1 MTDQKD
7 SRQLYN
13 KSKVLTTIAVLAI
26 GIFAATLIASQV
38 LSSASAQSNDD
49 DNNTGNSTVST
60 SGTATTKVDPDK
72 VSVTVGVETDG
83 ATASEATAKNAD
95 QMDKVIAALK
105 GLNITEEQL
114 STSYFSVYPVYD
126 YLYPP
131 CIMQEGGGMMTEGNA
146 SSSDANSGSSTIRPY
161 IYPMPPECQQ
171 KSVITGYK
179 ASNSLTVT
187 LAGNANVGEVID
199 AAVQAGANTVSG
211 AYFYASQELQ
221 ESVRE
226 DLIVKAI
233 ANAES
238 RANSAAKAAGMEVTG
253 VKSINLNDVYFPMF
267 ERGFASS
274 DAGIA
279 GSPPTPILP
288 GQQEITMN
296 VQVTYFIG

>member
-1 MTDQKD
+1 M
-7 SRQLYN
+7 
-13 KSKVLTTIAVLAI
+13 IAVLAI
-26 GIFAATLIASQV
+26 GVFAATLVASQL
-38 LSSASAQSNDD
+38 LSRASAQSNDD

-83 ATASEATAKNAD
+83 ATASEATAKNAE

-105 GLNITEEQL
+105 GMNITEEQL

-126 YLYPP
+126 YQYPP
-131 CIMQEGGGMMTEGNA
+131 CIMQGGGMMTEGNA
-146 SSSDANSGSSTIRPY
+146 SSSDANTGSSTIRPD
-161 IYPMPPECQQ
+161 IYPPPPECQA

-199 AAVQAGANTVSG
+199 AAVQAGANTISG

-221 ESVRE
+221 EQVRE
-226 DLIVKAI
+226 DLIEKAI

-238 RANSAAKAAGMEVTG
+238 RANNAAAAVGMEVTG
-253 VKSINLNDVYFPMF
+253 VKSINLNDVYFPIF

-279 GSPPTPILP
+279 GSPPTPILS
-288 GQQEITMN
+288 GQQEITMT

>member
-1 MTDQKD
+1 MTGQKD
-7 SRQLYN
+7 SRQNYN
-13 KSKVLTTIAVLAI
+13 KSKALATIAALAI
-26 GIFAATLIASQV
+26 GIFAATLVASQV
-38 LSSASAQSNDD
+38 LSTASAQSNDD

-60 SGTATTKVDPDK
+60 SGSATTKVDPDK

-83 ATASEATAKNAD
+83 ATASEATAKNAEE
-95 QMDKVIAALK
+95 MDKVIAALL
-105 GLNITEEQL
+105 GLNITEDQL

-126 YLYPP
+126 YQYPP
-131 CIMQEGGGMMTEGNA
+131 CIMQGGGTMAEGNTN
-146 SSSDANSGSSTIRPY
+146 SSDATNRTSTSRPD

-187 LAGNANVGEVID
+187 LDGNADVGEVID
-199 AAVQAGANTVSG
+199 TAVQAGANTISG

-221 ESVRE
+221 EQVRE
-226 DLIVKAI
+226 DLIGMAI

-238 RANSAAKAAGMEVTG
+238 RANSAAAAVGMEVTG
-253 VKSINLNDVYFPMF
+253 VKSINLNDVYFPIF
-267 ERGFASS
+267 ERGLASS

-279 GSPPTPILP
+279 GSPPTHILP